1 MKQIM
6 SVLVE
11 NKAGVLSRTAGLFAR
26 RGFNIESLAV
36 GETEDPTVSRMT
48 IVVEGDERTI
58 EQVEK
63 QLNKQIDVIKVK
75 LLETDA
81 ATRRELILIKTNATQ
96 QNRGEVIDIA
106 TIMNAKIVDLS
117 RAFLNSN
124 GAVKYTDVE
133 ITAPREF
140 ERLRSTAP
148 MKEKWTAMMENL
160 NVCSQKGLVE
170 RFDSTI
176 GAGTVLLPF
185 GGVRQLTPAQAMAA
199 KIPVLHGETTT
210 ASLMGWGF
218 NPDRSAASPYHGAVC
233 AVVESVAKVVAAGG
247 APEDSEL
254 AGKSGKEALDAIH
267 FKLPF
272 AKVTPWVVLAFLALV
287 VVLMCFSASYRVAV
301 IAGVIWLAILF
312 AAYQITQAKR

>member
-11 NKAGVLSRTAGLFAR
+11 NKAGVLSRTAGLF
-26 RGFNIESLAV
+26 ESLAV

-117 RAFLNSN
+117 RATL
-124 GAVKYTDVE
+124 TVE
-133 ITAPREF
+133 MCDRP
-140 ERLRSTAP
+140 ERVDLLIDMLTPYGIAEIARTGMIA
-148 MKEKWTAMMENL
+148 L
-160 NVCSQKGLVE
+160 QKG
-170 RFDSTI
+170 
-176 GAGTVLLPF
+176 A
-185 GGVRQLTPAQAMAA
+185 
-199 KIPVLHGETTT
+199 
-210 ASLMGWGF
+210 
-218 NPDRSAASPYHGAVC
+218 
-233 AVVESVAKVVAAGG
+233 
-247 APEDSEL
+247 
-254 AGKSGKEALDAIH
+254 DAIR
-267 FKLPF
+267 K
-272 AKVTPWVVLAFLALV
+272 
-287 VVLMCFSASYRVAV
+287 
-301 IAGVIWLAILF
+301 
-312 AAYQITQAKR
+312 